1 MNERW
6 SAGGA
11 VVLGAG
17 TMGRGITQLLLQA
30 GAPVLLVDPQPG
42 AAAAAKAAL
51 GDTFAMLRSKGRL
64 AAGPD
69 SLLEWLAVA
78 ETLPRGNRAE
88 WVFEAA
94 PEDLELK
101 RALFADVEARAPF
114 AKLAT
119 NTSTLSVTAIAAA
132 CREPARVV
140 GVHFFNPAPLMPLV
154 EVIAGVH
161 TPPALVQQ
169 AVAMARTLGRT
180 PVVAQ
185 DRPGFI
191 VNRLARPYYLEAV
204 RLLAEGA
211 PVASVDA
218 AMRAAGFRMGP
229 FELLDLIGIDINLAA
244 SESVYE
250 ASFQEP
256 RYRPHPL
263 QRSLVAAGRL
273 GRKAGWGFYR
283 YEGDAPVE
291 PARVEP
297 QKSRVAQAGAEPQ
310 KPRVAQAG
318 AEPQKSRVAQAG
330 AESQPA
336 PVNAPATA
344 HVLGEG
350 PVARWLRARFESAP
364 SAAEADLIVDARVG
378 APDDSQAPGAPE
390 PPRASGAPAPPRAS
404 GTPGAPRLTLCW
416 GRSAPA
422 GGVGFSVLPPPSR
435 LAQAPPATLE
445 LLAPP
450 GATATPDMRLVT
462 GLLHDTGF
470 STLEVPDQAGG
481 VAFRLLA
488 GLVNEAFSA
497 LAEGLADAS
506 MLDLAMRLG
515 VNYPEGPL
523 AWADELGLADVLAG
537 LEGLRHELGAE
548 RYAPHPLLRQ
558 FVKYGTS
565 ASGA

>member
-17 TMGRGITQLLLQA
+17 TMGRGIAQLLLQA
-30 GAPVLLVDPQPG
+30 GAPVLLVDPVPG
-42 AAAAAKAAL
+42 AAAAAKTKL
-51 GDTFAMLRSKGRL
+51 GETLEMLRSKGRL
-64 AAGPD
+64 AESPE

-78 ETLPRGNRAE
+78 EELPQGSRAE

-101 RALFADVEARAPF
+101 RALFADVEARAPA

-119 NTSTLSVTAIAAA
+119 NTSTLSVTAIASA
-132 CREPARVV
+132 CREPERVV

-154 EVIAGVH
+154 EVIAGVR

-185 DRPGFI
+185 DSPGFI
-191 VNRLARPYYLEAV
+191 VNRLARPYYLEAI
-204 RLLAEGA
+204 RMGAEGVN
-211 PVASVDA
+211 VATVDA

-229 FELLDLIGIDINLAA
+229 FELLDLIGIDVNLAA

-250 ASFQEP
+250 ASFHEP
-256 RYRPHPL
+256 RYRPHAL

-283 YEGDAPVE
+283 YEGAVPVE

-297 QKSRVAQAGAEPQ
+297 LTTPAGA
-310 KPRVAQAG
+310 
-318 AEPQKSRVAQAG
+318 
-330 AESQPA
+330 PA
-336 PVNAPATA
+336 RA
-344 HVLGEG
+344 HVVGEG
-350 PVARWLRARFESAP
+350 PVAGWLRARLEQAP
-364 SAAEADLIVDARVG
+364 SAEEADLIIDARVG
-378 APDDSQAPGAPE
+378 AKDE
-390 PPRASGAPAPPRAS
+390 PPTS
-404 GTPGAPRLTLCW
+404 GTPRLTLCW

-422 GGVGFSVLPPPSR
+422 AGVGFSVVPPPSR
-435 LAQAPPATLE
+435 LPHAPPATLE
-445 LLAPP
+445 LLEPQ
-450 GATATPDMRLVT
+450 GATGPHDLQRVRS
-462 GLLHDTGF
+462 LLHGAGV
-470 STLEVPDQAGG
+470 STLVVPDQAGG

-497 LAEGLADAS
+497 LAEGLSDAAT
-506 MLDLAMRLG
+506 LDLAMRLG
-515 VNYPEGPL
+515 VNYPDGPL

-548 RYAPHPLLRQ
+548 RYAPHPLLRR

>member
-42 AAAAAKAAL
+42 AAAGAKAAL
-51 GDTFAMLRSKGRL
+51 GDTFSMLRSKGRL
-64 AAGPD
+64 AAAPD

-78 ETLPRGNRAE
+78 EALPRGNRAE

-94 PEDLELK
+94 PEDLGLK
-101 RALFADVEARAPF
+101 RALFADVEARAPL

-119 NTSTLSVTAIAAA
+119 NTSTLSVTAIATA
-132 CREPARVV
+132 CREPERVV

-154 EVIAGVH
+154 EVVAGVH
-161 TPPALVQQ
+161 TPPTLVEQ
-169 AVAMARTLGRT
+169 AVAMAHTLGRT

-191 VNRLARPYYLEAV
+191 VNRLARPYYLEAI
-204 RLLAEGA
+204 RLLAGGT

-218 AMRAAGFRMGP
+218 AMRATGFRMGP
-229 FELLDLIGIDINLAA
+229 FELLDLIGIDVNLAA

-250 ASFQEP
+250 ASFHEP

-263 QRSLVAAGRL
+263 QRSLVAAERL
-273 GRKAGWGFYR
+273 GRKTGWGFYR
-283 YEGDAPVE
+283 YEGGVPVE

-297 QKSRVAQAGAEPQ
+297 QKPRVTQADVETRQ
-310 KPRVAQAG
+310 PRVAHAG
-318 AEPQKSRVAQAG
+318 S
-330 AESQPA
+330 ESQPNPLKAA
-336 PVNAPATA
+336 PTA

-350 PVARWLRARFESAP
+350 PVARWLRARFGAAP
-364 SAAEADLIVDARVG
+364 SPAEADLIVDARVG
-378 APDDSQAPGAPE
+378 ATDDGQTAGV
-390 PPRASGAPAPPRAS
+390 
-404 GTPGAPRLTLCW
+404 PRLALCW

-422 GGVGFSVLPPPSR
+422 GGVGFSVLPPPAR
-435 LAQAPPATLE
+435 LKHPPTVTLE

-450 GATATPDMRLVT
+450 NADASKDMRLVT
-462 GLLHDTGF
+462 SLLHGAGF
-470 STLEVPDQAGG
+470 STLEVPDQPGG
-481 VAFRLLA
+481 VAFRLFA

-497 LAEGLADAS
+497 LAEGLAGAS
-506 MLDLAMRLG
+506 TLDLAMRLG

-565 ASGA
+565 AGGA